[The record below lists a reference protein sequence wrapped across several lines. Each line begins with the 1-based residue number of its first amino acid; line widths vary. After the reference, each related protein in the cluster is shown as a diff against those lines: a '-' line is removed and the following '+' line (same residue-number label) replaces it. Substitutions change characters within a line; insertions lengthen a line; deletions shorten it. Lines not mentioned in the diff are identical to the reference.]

1 MGENLKNLFSSHHN
15 HSGTAWSSSLVIPTS
30 TAIIDSDDSNF
41 TTEAATTILPA
52 TITNANQI
60 ERTATPT
67 HILRV
72 RIRVH
77 NSLIETLVNQKQL
90 DLIEVQLQQRHIPY
104 RQIQDNKD
112 GITII
117 IGPFHKSKNFTATMM
132 MFNQSRFHKN
142 FTKMIPMKTP
152 ITDKKSEVNITSH
165 LNEKK
170 VQTEHFP
177 ITVEAHEYNLAHDQG
192 ITFLNAFCLL
202 YIFFWKTFLILESY
216 EFRNCLEA
224 CEIYEGNELKPDHNC
239 IRKKCLKEIT
249 GIWNK

>member
-1 MGENLKNLFSSHHN
+1 MALTPIIVVITVCLGFSTINGCLSMVIP
-15 HSGTAWSSSLVIPTS
+15 SSS
-30 TAIIDSDDSNF
+30 TAYITDNISN
-41 TTEAATTILPA
+41 TTTTTTFPTTIA
-52 TITNANQI
+52 NVTTTNTTTT
-60 ERTATPT
+60 TAAAAVPT

-90 DLIEVQLQQRHIPY
+90 DLIEVQLRQRHIPF

-117 IGPFHKSKNFTATMM
+117 IGPFHKSTNLTATMM
-132 MFNQSRFHKN
+132 MFNQSRFHTN
-142 FTKMIPMKTP
+142 FTKMIP
-152 ITDKKSEVNITSH
+152 IKSSIIDQKNQTNTTSP
-165 LNEKK
+165 LDEKK
-170 VQTEHFP
+170 IQTERFP
-177 ITVEAHEYNLAHDQG
+177 ITVEAHEYDLAQDQ
-192 ITFLNAFCLL
+192 
-202 YIFFWKTFLILESY
+202 ESY

-249 GIWNK
+249 GI